1 MCAPPRLVA
10 ARAVL
15 HRVVGE
21 RPGNAPGGAV
31 GLVVDVP
38 LNTAI
43 ADLDEILRQLL
54 TRELARHH
62 FEGVEVTFD
71 APSKEWSGKLTAPTV
86 NLFLY
91 DLREAVE
98 RADVSQDEQLVDGQ
112 AHSVPPPLRLELTFA
127 VSAWTNAV
135 EDEHR
140 LLSQVLVTLFSYR
153 QLPDDLGPA
162 NANGGGSRLGKTQT
176 SVGRPREEKA
186 DFWTSVGGEYK
197 ASIDYVVHLTIA
209 SGARFT
215 RGPEVRSRTL
225 RTHVAGQRASTLEEM
240 QAFAGT
246 VRDAAGQPVAGAW
259 VVLPDSGLWTATD
272 ADGRFRLGRVRSAQH
287 RIVVR
292 TADGDELVAQA
303 RVPGERVD
311 LVLDAESRTRASR
324 VAGKPGHKA

>member
-1 MCAPPRLVA
+1 MGI
-10 ARAVL
+10 
-15 HRVVGE
+15 VVE
-21 RPGNAPGGAV
+21 
-31 GLVVDVP
+31 VP

-43 ADLDEILRQLL
+43 ADLDETLRLLL
-54 TRELARHH
+54 TRELAAHH

-98 RADVSQDEQLVDGQ
+98 RADVTLGEHRADGE
-112 AHSVPPPLRLELTFA
+112 AHATPPALRLELTYA

-162 NANGGGSRLGKTQT
+162 AANGSGSRLGGTQ
-176 SVGRPREEKA
+176 
-186 DFWTSVGGEYK
+186 TSVGGEYK

-215 RGPEVRSRTL
+215 RGPEVRTRTL
-225 RTHVAGQRASTLEEM
+225 RTHVSGARGSTLEEL
-240 QAFAGT
+240 QTFAGT
-246 VRDAAGQPVAGAW
+246 VRGDDGTPVPGAW

-272 ADGRFRLGRVRSAQH
+272 AAGRFRVARVHPGEH
-287 RIVVR
+287 RLIVR
-292 TADGDELVAQA
+292 TATGAELAAKA
-303 RVPGERVD
+303 RVPGDRVD
-311 LVLDAESRTRASR
+311 LVVAASGRAPR
-324 VAGKPGHKA
+324 GRRGG

>member
-1 MCAPPRLVA
+1 M
-10 ARAVL
+10 
-15 HRVVGE
+15 
-21 RPGNAPGGAV
+21 
-31 GLVVDVP
+31 GLVVEVP

-43 ADLDEILRQLL
+43 ADLDEMLRQLL
-54 TRELARHH
+54 TRELTAHH
-62 FEGVEVTFD
+62 FEGVEVVFD

-98 RADVSQDEQLVDGQ
+98 RADVTLSEHRADGE
-112 AHSVPPPLRLELTFA
+112 AHATPPALRLELTYA

-153 QLPDDLGPA
+153 QLPDELGPA
-162 NANGGGSRLGKTQT
+162 NANGGGSRLGGTQT

-215 RGPEVRSRTL
+215 RGPEVRTRTL
-225 RTHVAGQRASTLEEM
+225 RTHVTGARGNTLEEM
-240 QAFAGT
+240 KTFAGT
-246 VRDAAGQPVAGAW
+246 VRDAGDQPVAGAW
-259 VVLPDSGLWTATD
+259 VVLPDCGLWTSTD
-272 ADGRFRLGRVRSAQH
+272 AEGRFRLSRVRSGEH
-287 RIVVR
+287 RMIVR
-292 TADGDELVAQA
+292 TPSGAELTAKA

-311 LVLDAESRTRASR
+311 LVIAASKR
-324 VAGKPGHKA
+324 AGKRGDSKA

>member
-1 MCAPPRLVA
+1 M
-10 ARAVL
+10 AV
-15 HRVVGE
+15 VVE
-21 RPGNAPGGAV
+21 
-31 GLVVDVP
+31 VP

-43 ADLDEILRQLL
+43 ADLDEALRQLL
-54 TRELARHH
+54 TRELGAHH

-98 RADVSQDEQLVDGQ
+98 RADVTLDERRENGQ
-112 AHSVPPPLRLELTFA
+112 AHSIPPALRLELTYA

-153 QLPDDLGPA
+153 QLPDDLGPV
-162 NANGGGSRLGKTQT
+162 NANGGGSRLGGTQT

-209 SGARFT
+209 SGARIT
-215 RGPEVRSRTL
+215 RGPEVRTGTL

-246 VRDAAGQPVAGAW
+246 VRDAGGRPVRGAW
-259 VVLPDSGLWTATD
+259 VVLPGSGLWTSTD
-272 ADGRFRLGRVRSAQH
+272 ADGRFRLGRVRAGEH

-292 TADGDELVAQA
+292 TPSGEELTSTA
-303 RVPGERVD
+303 RVPGDRAD
-311 LVLDAESRTRASR
+311 LVIAESRRGAARRGGST
-324 VAGKPGHKA
+324 G